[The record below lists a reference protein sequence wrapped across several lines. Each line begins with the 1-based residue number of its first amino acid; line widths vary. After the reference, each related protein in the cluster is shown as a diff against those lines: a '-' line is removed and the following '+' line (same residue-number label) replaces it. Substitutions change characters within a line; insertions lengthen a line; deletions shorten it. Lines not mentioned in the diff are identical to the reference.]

1 MDKTLSDFDLDVFDP
16 SRDRFIA
23 EADGTREYEHAEGE
37 LVVHYAVNANGTRRP
52 VSMFPLPEAGN
63 NSAPRGGQVLR

>member
-1 MDKTLSDFDLDVFDP
+1 MEKTLSDFDLATFDP

-23 EADGTREYEHAEGE
+23 EAAGIREYEHAEGG
-37 LVVHYAVNANGTRRP
+37 LVVHYAVSASGTRRP

-63 NSAPRGGQVLR
+63 NATHGGEVL